1 MLNAKGKWSIGK
13 DYIKVLTGI
22 DFCRYYQWHFNKAH
36 WNTIKNQTP
45 KYGAHIGICNPNIHK
60 NVDCSKYF
68 YLDGKDVWFDYEIG
82 GNYGGFTKGFLNF
95 WLNVFSEEFENIAKD
110 LGILK
115 AKDGFEYFHIT
126 ILSTKGCVK

>member
-1 MLNAKGKWSIGK
+1 MLTAQGTWQIKS
-13 DYIKVLTGI
+13 DSIKVLTDD
-22 DFCRYYQWHFNKAH
+22 DFCRYYRWHFNRAH

-60 NVDCSKYF
+60 NIDCSKYL
-68 YLDGKDVWFDYEIG
+68 YLNDQKVSFSYDVG

-95 WLNVFSEEFENIAKD
+95 WLNVFSDEFVGIADD

-115 AKDGFEYFHIT
+115 AKEGFEYFHIT
-126 ILSTKGCVK
+126 ILSTKGTK